1 MKLFIAEKPELGRAI
16 AEGLDGNYKSGEG
29 YIQKGDN
36 IVTWAFGHILELA
49 KPEEY
54 DEKYKL
60 WKLEDLPLP
69 IKEFKYLPKKESKKQ
84 LKIICDLIHSDKIT
98 SIVNCGD
105 ADDEGQILVDEI
117 IQYSKTSKPVFRVLI
132 NDLTP
137 KAVKEEIA
145 KIKPNADFKG
155 MSERGFARSQADWIV
170 GINLTRAYTIMARKN
185 GYEGILS
192 VGRVQTPILAL
203 IVNRDKE
210 FENFKSINYYSLLG
224 DFNINNNTIKAR
236 LKTEDKILDE
246 NLAKEIKESCENQ
259 NAKINLKIENKKE
272 YPPLPYNLLVL
283 QAECAKL
290 FGFSPDK
297 TLEITQILREK
308 HKAITYNRSDCQ
320 YLPET
325 MFEQAPNI
333 LNIIKENLNSN
344 DEIQALIDSSD
355 LTIKSK
361 AFNDANISAHYG
373 IIPTQNKISS
383 QLTQDELVV
392 YNLIAKR
399 FIIQFFHPREY
410 QTTTINLEVNQR
422 IFTATQNKTTK
433 SGFRSLWQNID
444 SEEEQENNEND
455 INDLSILKNGDIA
468 KCSLIQIEK
477 KQTKPRPYYT
487 MTTLLKDLNSVA
499 KYVSDERIKK
509 LLIEKDKDK
518 KGESGGIGTPA
529 TRSNHIKTLIE
540 REYIEVSKDKKQIIK
555 STKKGRDLIK
565 LSPKSLITPD
575 MTALWFEQQKMIEI
589 SELRREQFLEE
600 ITKEVI
606 SEIQRIDKNQE
617 FKILDNENKPKIQC
631 PQCNKGFLTK
641 RKGKYGNF
649 WGCSEFKQGCKAIY
663 PDNKGTPN
671 FETKQA
677 SNDTTHKCPQCNKGF
692 LQRIKSK
699 NGNSWWW
706 GCSEFKQ
713 GCKAIYPDNKGTPNF
728 ETKQASNDTTH
739 KCPQCNKG
747 FLQRIKSKNGNSW
760 WWGCSEF
767 KQGCKAMY
775 YDDNGKPKIIN
786 V

>member
-631 PQCNKGFLTK
+631 PQCNKGFL
-641 RKGKYGNF
+641 
-649 WGCSEFKQGCKAIY
+649 
-663 PDNKGTPN
+663 
-671 FETKQA
+671 
-677 SNDTTHKCPQCNKGF
+677 
-692 LQRIKSK
+692 
-699 NGNSWWW
+699 
-706 GCSEFKQ
+706 
-713 GCKAIYPDNKGTPNF
+713 
-728 ETKQASNDTTH
+728 
-739 KCPQCNKG
+739 
-747 FLQRIKSKNGNSW
+747 QRIKSKNGNSW

>member
-1 MKLFIAEKPELGRAI
+1 MRLFIAEKPELGRAI

-185 GYEGILS
+185 GYEGVLS

-297 TLEITQILREK
+297 TLEITQNLREK

-320 YLPET
+320 HLPET

-344 DEIQALIDSSD
+344 DEIQALIASSD

-361 AFNDANISAHYG
+361 AFNDDNISAHYG

-410 QTTTINLEVNQR
+410 QTSTINLEVNQR

-433 SGFRSLWQNID
+433 SGFRSLWQNVD

-509 LLIEKDKDK
+509 LLMEKDKDK

-631 PQCNKGFLTK
+631 PQCNKGFL
-641 RKGKYGNF
+641 
-649 WGCSEFKQGCKAIY
+649 
-663 PDNKGTPN
+663 
-671 FETKQA
+671 
-677 SNDTTHKCPQCNKGF
+677 
-692 LQRIKSK
+692 
-699 NGNSWWW
+699 
-706 GCSEFKQ
+706 
-713 GCKAIYPDNKGTPNF
+713 
-728 ETKQASNDTTH
+728 
-739 KCPQCNKG
+739 
-747 FLQRIKSKNGNSW
+747 QRIKSKNGNSW

-786 V
+786 I

>member
-1 MKLFIAEKPELGRAI
+1 EKPELGKAI

-297 TLEITQILREK
+297 TLEITQNLREK

-344 DEIQALIDSSD
+344 DEIQALIASSD

-631 PQCNKGFLTK
+631 PQCNKGFL
-641 RKGKYGNF
+641 
-649 WGCSEFKQGCKAIY
+649 
-663 PDNKGTPN
+663 
-671 FETKQA
+671 
-677 SNDTTHKCPQCNKGF
+677 
-692 LQRIKSK
+692 
-699 NGNSWWW
+699 
-706 GCSEFKQ
+706 
-713 GCKAIYPDNKGTPNF
+713 
-728 ETKQASNDTTH
+728 
-739 KCPQCNKG
+739 
-747 FLQRIKSKNGNSW
+747 QRIKSKNGNSW

>member
-1 MKLFIAEKPELGRAI
+1 MRLFIAEKPELGKAI

-297 TLEITQILREK
+297 TLEITQNLREK

-344 DEIQALIDSSD
+344 DEIQALIASSD

-433 SGFRSLWQNID
+433 SGFRSLWQNVD

-509 LLIEKDKDK
+509 LLMEKDKDK

-631 PQCNKGFLTK
+631 PQCNKGFL
-641 RKGKYGNF
+641 
-649 WGCSEFKQGCKAIY
+649 
-663 PDNKGTPN
+663 
-671 FETKQA
+671 
-677 SNDTTHKCPQCNKGF
+677 
-692 LQRIKSK
+692 
-699 NGNSWWW
+699 
-706 GCSEFKQ
+706 
-713 GCKAIYPDNKGTPNF
+713 
-728 ETKQASNDTTH
+728 
-739 KCPQCNKG
+739 
-747 FLQRIKSKNGNSW
+747 QRIKSKNGNSW

-775 YDDNGKPKIIN
+775 YDNN
-786 V
+786 

>member
-1 MKLFIAEKPELGRAI
+1 MRLFIAEKPELGKAI

-297 TLEITQILREK
+297 TLEITQNLREK

-344 DEIQALIDSSD
+344 DEIQALIASSD

-713 GCKAIYPDNKGTPNF
+713 GY
-728 ETKQASNDTTH
+728 
-739 KCPQCNKG
+739 
-747 FLQRIKSKNGNSW
+747 
-760 WWGCSEF
+760 
-767 KQGCKAMY
+767 KAMY

>member
-540 REYIEVSKDKKQIIK
+540 REYIEVSK
-555 STKKGRDLIK
+555 
-565 LSPKSLITPD
+565 
-575 MTALWFEQQKMIEI
+575 
-589 SELRREQFLEE
+589 
-600 ITKEVI
+600 
-606 SEIQRIDKNQE
+606 
-617 FKILDNENKPKIQC
+617 
-631 PQCNKGFLTK
+631 
-641 RKGKYGNF
+641 
-649 WGCSEFKQGCKAIY
+649 
-663 PDNKGTPN
+663 
-671 FETKQA
+671 
-677 SNDTTHKCPQCNKGF
+677 
-692 LQRIKSK
+692 
-699 NGNSWWW
+699 
-706 GCSEFKQ
+706 
-713 GCKAIYPDNKGTPNF
+713 
-728 ETKQASNDTTH
+728 
-739 KCPQCNKG
+739 
-747 FLQRIKSKNGNSW
+747 
-760 WWGCSEF
+760 
-767 KQGCKAMY
+767 
-775 YDDNGKPKIIN
+775 
-786 V
+786 

>member
-344 DEIQALIDSSD
+344 DEIQALIASSD

-631 PQCNKGFLTK
+631 PQCNKGFL
-641 RKGKYGNF
+641 
-649 WGCSEFKQGCKAIY
+649 
-663 PDNKGTPN
+663 
-671 FETKQA
+671 
-677 SNDTTHKCPQCNKGF
+677 
-692 LQRIKSK
+692 QRIKSK

-713 GCKAIYPDNKGTPNF
+713 G
-728 ETKQASNDTTH
+728 
-739 KCPQCNKG
+739 
-747 FLQRIKSKNGNSW
+747 
-760 WWGCSEF
+760 
-767 KQGCKAMY
+767 
-775 YDDNGKPKIIN
+775 
-786 V
+786 

>member
-1 MKLFIAEKPELGRAI
+1 MRLFIAEKPELGRAI

-117 IQYSKTSKPVFRVLI
+117 VQYSKTSKPVFRVLI

-185 GYEGILS
+185 GYEGVLS

-210 FENFKSINYYSLLG
+210 FENFKSIDYFSLLG

-246 NLAKEIKESCENQ
+246 NLAKEIKKSCENQ

-297 TLEITQILREK
+297 TLEITQNLREK

-344 DEIQALIDSSD
+344 DEIQALIASSD

-410 QTTTINLEVNQR
+410 QTNTINLEVNQR

-692 LQRIKSK
+692 LTKRKGK
-699 NGNSWWW
+699 YGN
-706 GCSEFKQ
+706 F
-713 GCKAIYPDNKGTPNF
+713 
-728 ETKQASNDTTH
+728 
-739 KCPQCNKG
+739 
-747 FLQRIKSKNGNSW
+747 
-760 WWGCSEF
+760 WGCSEF

>member
-1 MKLFIAEKPELGRAI
+1 MRLFIAEKPELGRAI

-117 IQYSKTSKPVFRVLI
+117 VQYSKTSKPVFRVLI

-185 GYEGILS
+185 GYEGVLS
-192 VGRVQTPILAL
+192 VGRVQTPILSL

-210 FENFKSINYYSLLG
+210 FENFKSIDYYSLLG
-224 DFNINNNTIKAR
+224 DFKINNNTIKAR

-297 TLEITQILREK
+297 TLEITQNLREK

-344 DEIQALIDSSD
+344 DEIQALIASSD

-631 PQCNKGFLTK
+631 PQCNKGFL
-641 RKGKYGNF
+641 
-649 WGCSEFKQGCKAIY
+649 
-663 PDNKGTPN
+663 
-671 FETKQA
+671 
-677 SNDTTHKCPQCNKGF
+677 
-692 LQRIKSK
+692 
-699 NGNSWWW
+699 
-706 GCSEFKQ
+706 
-713 GCKAIYPDNKGTPNF
+713 
-728 ETKQASNDTTH
+728 
-739 KCPQCNKG
+739 
-747 FLQRIKSKNGNSW
+747 QRIKSKNGNSW

>member
-1 MKLFIAEKPELGRAI
+1 MRLFIAEKPELGRAI

-117 IQYSKTSKPVFRVLI
+117 VQYSKTSKPVFRVLI

-185 GYEGILS
+185 GYEGVLS

-210 FENFKSINYYSLLG
+210 FENFKSIDYFSLLG

-246 NLAKEIKESCENQ
+246 NLAKEIKKSCENQ

-297 TLEITQILREK
+297 TLEITQNLREK

-344 DEIQALIDSSD
+344 DEIQALIASSD

-433 SGFRSLWQNID
+433 SGFRSLWQNVD

-631 PQCNKGFLTK
+631 PQCNKGFL
-641 RKGKYGNF
+641 
-649 WGCSEFKQGCKAIY
+649 
-663 PDNKGTPN
+663 
-671 FETKQA
+671 
-677 SNDTTHKCPQCNKGF
+677 
-692 LQRIKSK
+692 
-699 NGNSWWW
+699 
-706 GCSEFKQ
+706 
-713 GCKAIYPDNKGTPNF
+713 
-728 ETKQASNDTTH
+728 
-739 KCPQCNKG
+739 
-747 FLQRIKSKNGNSW
+747 QRIKSKNGNSW

>member
-1 MKLFIAEKPELGRAI
+1 MRLFIAEKPELGRAI
-16 AEGLDGNYKSGEG
+16 AEGLDGNYKNGEG
-29 YIQKGDN
+29 HIQKGNN

-84 LKIICDLIHSDKIT
+84 LKIICDLIHNDKIT

-185 GYEGILS
+185 GYEGVLS
-192 VGRVQTPILAL
+192 VGRVQTPILSL

-210 FENFKSINYYSLLG
+210 FENFKSIDYYSLLG

-297 TLEITQILREK
+297 TLEITQNLREK

-344 DEIQALIDSSD
+344 DEIQALIASSD

-433 SGFRSLWQNID
+433 SGFRSLWQNVD

-509 LLIEKDKDK
+509 LLMEKDKDK

-631 PQCNKGFLTK
+631 PQCNKGFL
-641 RKGKYGNF
+641 
-649 WGCSEFKQGCKAIY
+649 
-663 PDNKGTPN
+663 
-671 FETKQA
+671 
-677 SNDTTHKCPQCNKGF
+677 
-692 LQRIKSK
+692 
-699 NGNSWWW
+699 
-706 GCSEFKQ
+706 
-713 GCKAIYPDNKGTPNF
+713 
-728 ETKQASNDTTH
+728 
-739 KCPQCNKG
+739 
-747 FLQRIKSKNGNSW
+747 QRIKSKNGNSW

>member
-1 MKLFIAEKPELGRAI
+1 MRLFIAEKPELGRAI

-117 IQYSKTSKPVFRVLI
+117 VQYSKTSKPVFRVLI

-185 GYEGILS
+185 GYEGVLS

-210 FENFKSINYYSLLG
+210 FENFKSIDYFSLLG

-246 NLAKEIKESCENQ
+246 NLAKEIKKSCENQ

-297 TLEITQILREK
+297 TLEITQNLREK

-344 DEIQALIDSSD
+344 DEIQALIASSD

-713 GCKAIYPDNKGTPNF
+713 GCKA
-728 ETKQASNDTTH
+728 
-739 KCPQCNKG
+739 
-747 FLQRIKSKNGNSW
+747 
-760 WWGCSEF
+760 
-767 KQGCKAMY
+767 MY

>member
-1 MKLFIAEKPELGRAI
+1 MRLFIAEKPELGRAI

-192 VGRVQTPILAL
+192 VGRVQTPILSL

-344 DEIQALIDSSD
+344 DEIQALIASSD

-433 SGFRSLWQNID
+433 SGFRSLWQNVD

-509 LLIEKDKDK
+509 LLMEKDKDK

-540 REYIEVSKDKKQIIK
+540 REYIEVSKDKKTNYQI
-555 STKKGRDLIK
+555 
-565 LSPKSLITPD
+565 
-575 MTALWFEQQKMIEI
+575 
-589 SELRREQFLEE
+589 
-600 ITKEVI
+600 
-606 SEIQRIDKNQE
+606 
-617 FKILDNENKPKIQC
+617 
-631 PQCNKGFLTK
+631 
-641 RKGKYGNF
+641 
-649 WGCSEFKQGCKAIY
+649 
-663 PDNKGTPN
+663 
-671 FETKQA
+671 
-677 SNDTTHKCPQCNKGF
+677 H
-692 LQRIKSK
+692 
-699 NGNSWWW
+699 
-706 GCSEFKQ
+706 
-713 GCKAIYPDNKGTPNF
+713 
-728 ETKQASNDTTH
+728 
-739 KCPQCNKG
+739 
-747 FLQRIKSKNGNSW
+747 
-760 WWGCSEF
+760 
-767 KQGCKAMY
+767 
-775 YDDNGKPKIIN
+775 
-786 V
+786 

>member
-1 MKLFIAEKPELGRAI
+1 MRLFIAEKPELGRAI

-631 PQCNKGFLTK
+631 PQCNKGFL
-641 RKGKYGNF
+641 
-649 WGCSEFKQGCKAIY
+649 
-663 PDNKGTPN
+663 
-671 FETKQA
+671 
-677 SNDTTHKCPQCNKGF
+677 
-692 LQRIKSK
+692 
-699 NGNSWWW
+699 
-706 GCSEFKQ
+706 
-713 GCKAIYPDNKGTPNF
+713 
-728 ETKQASNDTTH
+728 
-739 KCPQCNKG
+739 
-747 FLQRIKSKNGNSW
+747 QRIKSKNGNSW

-775 YDDNGKPKIIN
+775 YDDNGKPKI
-786 V
+786 

>member
-1 MKLFIAEKPELGRAI
+1 MRLFIAEKPELGRAI

-84 LKIICDLIHSDKIT
+84 LKIICDLIHNDKIT

-117 IQYSKTSKPVFRVLI
+117 VQYSKTSKPVFRVLI

-185 GYEGILS
+185 GYEGVLS

-210 FENFKSINYYSLLG
+210 FENFKSIDYFSLLG

-246 NLAKEIKESCENQ
+246 NLAKEIKKSCENQ

-297 TLEITQILREK
+297 TLEITQNLREK

-344 DEIQALIDSSD
+344 DEIQALIASSD

-433 SGFRSLWQNID
+433 SGFRSLWQNVD

-468 KCSLIQIEK
+468 KCSLIEIEK

-509 LLIEKDKDK
+509 LLMEKDKDK

-649 WGCSEFKQGCKAIY
+649 WGCSEY
-663 PDNKGTPN
+663 M
-671 FETKQA
+671 E
-677 SNDTTHKCPQCNKGF
+677 
-692 LQRIKSK
+692 
-699 NGNSWWW
+699 
-706 GCSEFKQ
+706 

-775 YDDNGKPKIIN
+775 YDDNGKPKIIT

>member
-344 DEIQALIDSSD
+344 DEIQALIASSD

-641 RKGKYGNF
+641 LKSKNGNF
-649 WGCSEFKQGCKAIY
+649 WGCSEFKQGCKAMY

-692 LQRIKSK
+692 L
-699 NGNSWWW
+699 
-706 GCSEFKQ
+706 
-713 GCKAIYPDNKGTPNF
+713 
-728 ETKQASNDTTH
+728 
-739 KCPQCNKG
+739 
-747 FLQRIKSKNGNSW
+747 
-760 WWGCSEF
+760 
-767 KQGCKAMY
+767 
-775 YDDNGKPKIIN
+775 
-786 V
+786 

>member
-246 NLAKEIKESCENQ
+246 NLTKEIKESCENQ

-631 PQCNKGFLTK
+631 PQCNKGFL
-641 RKGKYGNF
+641 
-649 WGCSEFKQGCKAIY
+649 
-663 PDNKGTPN
+663 
-671 FETKQA
+671 
-677 SNDTTHKCPQCNKGF
+677 
-692 LQRIKSK
+692 
-699 NGNSWWW
+699 
-706 GCSEFKQ
+706 
-713 GCKAIYPDNKGTPNF
+713 
-728 ETKQASNDTTH
+728 
-739 KCPQCNKG
+739 
-747 FLQRIKSKNGNSW
+747 QRIKSKNGNSW

>member
-1 MKLFIAEKPELGRAI
+1 MRLFIAEKPELGRAI

-185 GYEGILS
+185 GYEGVLS
-192 VGRVQTPILAL
+192 VGRVQTPILSL

-210 FENFKSINYYSLLG
+210 FENFKSIDYYSLLG

-344 DEIQALIDSSD
+344 DEIQALIASSD

-540 REYIEVSKDKKQIIK
+540 REYIEVSKDKK
-555 STKKGRDLIK
+555 
-565 LSPKSLITPD
+565 
-575 MTALWFEQQKMIEI
+575 
-589 SELRREQFLEE
+589 
-600 ITKEVI
+600 
-606 SEIQRIDKNQE
+606 
-617 FKILDNENKPKIQC
+617 
-631 PQCNKGFLTK
+631 
-641 RKGKYGNF
+641 
-649 WGCSEFKQGCKAIY
+649 
-663 PDNKGTPN
+663 
-671 FETKQA
+671 
-677 SNDTTHKCPQCNKGF
+677 
-692 LQRIKSK
+692 
-699 NGNSWWW
+699 
-706 GCSEFKQ
+706 
-713 GCKAIYPDNKGTPNF
+713 
-728 ETKQASNDTTH
+728 
-739 KCPQCNKG
+739 
-747 FLQRIKSKNGNSW
+747 
-760 WWGCSEF
+760 
-767 KQGCKAMY
+767 
-775 YDDNGKPKIIN
+775 
-786 V
+786 

>member
-1 MKLFIAEKPELGRAI
+1 MRLFIAEKPELGRAI

-344 DEIQALIDSSD
+344 DEIQALIASSD

-631 PQCNKGFLTK
+631 PQCNKGFL
-641 RKGKYGNF
+641 
-649 WGCSEFKQGCKAIY
+649 
-663 PDNKGTPN
+663 
-671 FETKQA
+671 
-677 SNDTTHKCPQCNKGF
+677 
-692 LQRIKSK
+692 
-699 NGNSWWW
+699 
-706 GCSEFKQ
+706 
-713 GCKAIYPDNKGTPNF
+713 
-728 ETKQASNDTTH
+728 
-739 KCPQCNKG
+739 
-747 FLQRIKSKNGNSW
+747 QRIKSKNGNSW

-775 YDDNGKPKIIN
+775 YDDNGKP
-786 V
+786 

>member
-1 MKLFIAEKPELGRAI
+1 MRLFIAEKPELGKAI

-468 KCSLIQIEK
+468 KCSLIQIKK

-713 GCKAIYPDNKGTPNF
+713 GCKA
-728 ETKQASNDTTH
+728 
-739 KCPQCNKG
+739 
-747 FLQRIKSKNGNSW
+747 
-760 WWGCSEF
+760 
-767 KQGCKAMY
+767 MY

>member
-1 MKLFIAEKPELGRAI
+1 MRLFIAEKPELGRAI

-192 VGRVQTPILAL
+192 VGRVQTPILSL

-344 DEIQALIDSSD
+344 DEIQALIASSD

-575 MTALWFEQQKMIEI
+575 MTAL
-589 SELRREQFLEE
+589 
-600 ITKEVI
+600 
-606 SEIQRIDKNQE
+606 
-617 FKILDNENKPKIQC
+617 
-631 PQCNKGFLTK
+631 
-641 RKGKYGNF
+641 
-649 WGCSEFKQGCKAIY
+649 
-663 PDNKGTPN
+663 
-671 FETKQA
+671 
-677 SNDTTHKCPQCNKGF
+677 
-692 LQRIKSK
+692 
-699 NGNSWWW
+699 
-706 GCSEFKQ
+706 
-713 GCKAIYPDNKGTPNF
+713 
-728 ETKQASNDTTH
+728 
-739 KCPQCNKG
+739 
-747 FLQRIKSKNGNSW
+747 
-760 WWGCSEF
+760 
-767 KQGCKAMY
+767 
-775 YDDNGKPKIIN
+775 
-786 V
+786 

>member
-1 MKLFIAEKPELGRAI
+1 MRLFIAEKPELGRAI

-185 GYEGILS
+185 GYEGVLS

-210 FENFKSINYYSLLG
+210 FENFKSIDYYSLLG

-246 NLAKEIKESCENQ
+246 NLAKKIKESCENQ

-297 TLEITQILREK
+297 TLEITQNLREK

-344 DEIQALIDSSD
+344 DEIQALIASSD

-410 QTTTINLEVNQR
+410 QTTTISLEVNQR
-422 IFTATQNKTTK
+422 IFIATQNKTTK
-433 SGFRSLWQNID
+433 SGFRSLWQNVD

-468 KCSLIQIEK
+468 KCSLIEIEK

-509 LLIEKDKDK
+509 LLMEKDKDK

-631 PQCNKGFLTK
+631 PQCNKGFL
-641 RKGKYGNF
+641 
-649 WGCSEFKQGCKAIY
+649 
-663 PDNKGTPN
+663 
-671 FETKQA
+671 
-677 SNDTTHKCPQCNKGF
+677 
-692 LQRIKSK
+692 
-699 NGNSWWW
+699 
-706 GCSEFKQ
+706 
-713 GCKAIYPDNKGTPNF
+713 
-728 ETKQASNDTTH
+728 
-739 KCPQCNKG
+739 
-747 FLQRIKSKNGNSW
+747 QRIKSKNGNSW

>member
-344 DEIQALIDSSD
+344 DEIQALIASSD

-468 KCSLIQIEK
+468 KCSLIQIKK

-713 GCKAIYPDNKGTPNF
+713 GCKA
-728 ETKQASNDTTH
+728 
-739 KCPQCNKG
+739 
-747 FLQRIKSKNGNSW
+747 
-760 WWGCSEF
+760 
-767 KQGCKAMY
+767 
-775 YDDNGKPKIIN
+775 
-786 V
+786 

>member
-1 MKLFIAEKPELGRAI
+1 MRLFIAEKPELGRAI

-192 VGRVQTPILAL
+192 VGRVQTPILSL

-344 DEIQALIDSSD
+344 DEIQALIASSD

-433 SGFRSLWQNID
+433 SGFRSLWQNVD

-509 LLIEKDKDK
+509 LLMEKDKDK

-631 PQCNKGFLTK
+631 PQCNKGFL
-641 RKGKYGNF
+641 
-649 WGCSEFKQGCKAIY
+649 
-663 PDNKGTPN
+663 
-671 FETKQA
+671 
-677 SNDTTHKCPQCNKGF
+677 
-692 LQRIKSK
+692 
-699 NGNSWWW
+699 
-706 GCSEFKQ
+706 
-713 GCKAIYPDNKGTPNF
+713 
-728 ETKQASNDTTH
+728 
-739 KCPQCNKG
+739 
-747 FLQRIKSKNGNSW
+747 QRIKSKNGNSW

-775 YDDNGKPKIIN
+775 YDDNGK
-786 V
+786 

>member
-1 MKLFIAEKPELGRAI
+1 MRLFIAEKPELGRAI

-192 VGRVQTPILAL
+192 VGRVQTPILSL

-344 DEIQALIDSSD
+344 DEIQALIASSD

-433 SGFRSLWQNID
+433 SGFRSLWQNVD

-509 LLIEKDKDK
+509 LLMEKDKDK

-631 PQCNKGFLTK
+631 PQCNKGFL
-641 RKGKYGNF
+641 
-649 WGCSEFKQGCKAIY
+649 
-663 PDNKGTPN
+663 
-671 FETKQA
+671 
-677 SNDTTHKCPQCNKGF
+677 
-692 LQRIKSK
+692 
-699 NGNSWWW
+699 
-706 GCSEFKQ
+706 
-713 GCKAIYPDNKGTPNF
+713 
-728 ETKQASNDTTH
+728 
-739 KCPQCNKG
+739 
-747 FLQRIKSKNGNSW
+747 QRIKSKNGNSW

-775 YDDNGKPKIIN
+775 YDNNNG
-786 V
+786 

>member
-1 MKLFIAEKPELGRAI
+1 
-16 AEGLDGNYKSGEG
+16 
-29 YIQKGDN
+29 
-36 IVTWAFGHILELA
+36 
-49 KPEEY
+49 EEY

-297 TLEITQILREK
+297 TLEITQNLREK

-344 DEIQALIDSSD
+344 DEIQALIASSD

-631 PQCNKGFLTK
+631 PQCNKGFL
-641 RKGKYGNF
+641 
-649 WGCSEFKQGCKAIY
+649 
-663 PDNKGTPN
+663 
-671 FETKQA
+671 
-677 SNDTTHKCPQCNKGF
+677 
-692 LQRIKSK
+692 
-699 NGNSWWW
+699 
-706 GCSEFKQ
+706 
-713 GCKAIYPDNKGTPNF
+713 
-728 ETKQASNDTTH
+728 
-739 KCPQCNKG
+739 
-747 FLQRIKSKNGNSW
+747 QRIKSKNGNSW

>member
-344 DEIQALIDSSD
+344 DEIQALIASSD

-509 LLIEKDKDK
+509 LLMEKDKDK

-606 SEIQRIDKNQE
+606 SEIQRIDKNQS
-617 FKILDNENKPKIQC
+617 L
-631 PQCNKGFLTK
+631 
-641 RKGKYGNF
+641 KY
-649 WGCSEFKQGCKAIY
+649 
-663 PDNKGTPN
+663 
-671 FETKQA
+671 
-677 SNDTTHKCPQCNKGF
+677 
-692 LQRIKSK
+692 
-699 NGNSWWW
+699 
-706 GCSEFKQ
+706 
-713 GCKAIYPDNKGTPNF
+713 
-728 ETKQASNDTTH
+728 
-739 KCPQCNKG
+739 
-747 FLQRIKSKNGNSW
+747 
-760 WWGCSEF
+760 
-767 KQGCKAMY
+767 
-775 YDDNGKPKIIN
+775 
-786 V
+786 

>member
-1 MKLFIAEKPELGRAI
+1 MRLFIAEKPELGRAI

-84 LKIICDLIHSDKIT
+84 LKIICDLIHNDKIT

-170 GINLTRAYTIMARKN
+170 EINLTRAYTIMARKN
-185 GYEGILS
+185 GYEGVLS

-210 FENFKSINYYSLLG
+210 FENFKSIDYFSLLG

-246 NLAKEIKESCENQ
+246 NLAKEIKKSCENQ

-297 TLEITQILREK
+297 TLEITQNLREK

-344 DEIQALIDSSD
+344 DEIQALIASSD

-649 WGCSEFKQGCKAIY
+649 WGCSEY
-663 PDNKGTPN
+663 M
-671 FETKQA
+671 E
-677 SNDTTHKCPQCNKGF
+677 
-692 LQRIKSK
+692 
-699 NGNSWWW
+699 
-706 GCSEFKQ
+706 

>member
-631 PQCNKGFLTK
+631 PQCNKGFL
-641 RKGKYGNF
+641 
-649 WGCSEFKQGCKAIY
+649 
-663 PDNKGTPN
+663 
-671 FETKQA
+671 
-677 SNDTTHKCPQCNKGF
+677 
-692 LQRIKSK
+692 
-699 NGNSWWW
+699 
-706 GCSEFKQ
+706 
-713 GCKAIYPDNKGTPNF
+713 
-728 ETKQASNDTTH
+728 
-739 KCPQCNKG
+739 
-747 FLQRIKSKNGNSW
+747 QRIKSKNGNSW

-775 YDDNGKPKIIN
+775 YDDNGKPK
-786 V
+786 

>member
-344 DEIQALIDSSD
+344 DEIQALIASSD

-631 PQCNKGFLTK
+631 PQCNKGFL
-641 RKGKYGNF
+641 
-649 WGCSEFKQGCKAIY
+649 
-663 PDNKGTPN
+663 
-671 FETKQA
+671 
-677 SNDTTHKCPQCNKGF
+677 
-692 LQRIKSK
+692 
-699 NGNSWWW
+699 
-706 GCSEFKQ
+706 
-713 GCKAIYPDNKGTPNF
+713 
-728 ETKQASNDTTH
+728 
-739 KCPQCNKG
+739 
-747 FLQRIKSKNGNSW
+747 QRIKSKNGNSW

-775 YDDNGKPKIIN
+775 YDDNGKPKII
-786 V
+786 

>member
-540 REYIEVSKDKKQIIK
+540 REYIEVSKDKKTNYQI
-555 STKKGRDLIK
+555 
-565 LSPKSLITPD
+565 
-575 MTALWFEQQKMIEI
+575 
-589 SELRREQFLEE
+589 
-600 ITKEVI
+600 
-606 SEIQRIDKNQE
+606 
-617 FKILDNENKPKIQC
+617 
-631 PQCNKGFLTK
+631 
-641 RKGKYGNF
+641 
-649 WGCSEFKQGCKAIY
+649 
-663 PDNKGTPN
+663 
-671 FETKQA
+671 
-677 SNDTTHKCPQCNKGF
+677 H
-692 LQRIKSK
+692 
-699 NGNSWWW
+699 
-706 GCSEFKQ
+706 
-713 GCKAIYPDNKGTPNF
+713 
-728 ETKQASNDTTH
+728 
-739 KCPQCNKG
+739 
-747 FLQRIKSKNGNSW
+747 
-760 WWGCSEF
+760 
-767 KQGCKAMY
+767 
-775 YDDNGKPKIIN
+775 
-786 V
+786 

>member
-1 MKLFIAEKPELGRAI
+1 MRLFIAEKPELGRAI

-185 GYEGILS
+185 GYEGVLS
-192 VGRVQTPILAL
+192 VGRVQTPILSL

-210 FENFKSINYYSLLG
+210 FENFKSIDYYSLLG

-297 TLEITQILREK
+297 TLEITQNLREK

-344 DEIQALIDSSD
+344 DEIQALIASSD

-410 QTTTINLEVNQR
+410 QTNTINLEVNQR

-433 SGFRSLWQNID
+433 SGFRSLWQNVD

-468 KCSLIQIEK
+468 KCSLIQIKK

-509 LLIEKDKDK
+509 LLMEKDKDK

-649 WGCSEFKQGCKAIY
+649 WGCSEY
-663 PDNKGTPN
+663 M
-671 FETKQA
+671 E
-677 SNDTTHKCPQCNKGF
+677 
-692 LQRIKSK
+692 
-699 NGNSWWW
+699 
-706 GCSEFKQ
+706 

-775 YDDNGKPKIIN
+775 YDNNNGKPKIIN

>member
-297 TLEITQILREK
+297 TLEITQNLREK

-344 DEIQALIDSSD
+344 DEIQALIASSD

-631 PQCNKGFLTK
+631 PQCNKGFL
-641 RKGKYGNF
+641 
-649 WGCSEFKQGCKAIY
+649 
-663 PDNKGTPN
+663 
-671 FETKQA
+671 
-677 SNDTTHKCPQCNKGF
+677 
-692 LQRIKSK
+692 QRIKSK

-713 GCKAIYPDNKGTPNF
+713 GC
-728 ETKQASNDTTH
+728 
-739 KCPQCNKG
+739 
-747 FLQRIKSKNGNSW
+747 
-760 WWGCSEF
+760 
-767 KQGCKAMY
+767 
-775 YDDNGKPKIIN
+775 
-786 V
+786 

>member
-1 MKLFIAEKPELGRAI
+1 MRLFIAEKPELGKAI

-297 TLEITQILREK
+297 TLEITQNLREK

-344 DEIQALIDSSD
+344 DEIQALIASSD

-433 SGFRSLWQNID
+433 SGFRSLWQNVD

-509 LLIEKDKDK
+509 LLMEKDKDK

-631 PQCNKGFLTK
+631 PQCNKGFL
-641 RKGKYGNF
+641 
-649 WGCSEFKQGCKAIY
+649 
-663 PDNKGTPN
+663 
-671 FETKQA
+671 
-677 SNDTTHKCPQCNKGF
+677 
-692 LQRIKSK
+692 
-699 NGNSWWW
+699 
-706 GCSEFKQ
+706 
-713 GCKAIYPDNKGTPNF
+713 
-728 ETKQASNDTTH
+728 
-739 KCPQCNKG
+739 
-747 FLQRIKSKNGNSW
+747 QRIKSKNGNSW

>member
-1 MKLFIAEKPELGRAI
+1 MRLFIAEKPELGRAI

-145 KIKPNADFKG
+145 KIKPNTDFKG

-192 VGRVQTPILAL
+192 VGRVQTPILSL

-344 DEIQALIDSSD
+344 DEIQALIASSD

-433 SGFRSLWQNID
+433 SGFRSLWQNVD

-509 LLIEKDKDK
+509 LLMEKDKDK

-631 PQCNKGFLTK
+631 PQCNKGFL
-641 RKGKYGNF
+641 
-649 WGCSEFKQGCKAIY
+649 
-663 PDNKGTPN
+663 
-671 FETKQA
+671 
-677 SNDTTHKCPQCNKGF
+677 
-692 LQRIKSK
+692 
-699 NGNSWWW
+699 
-706 GCSEFKQ
+706 
-713 GCKAIYPDNKGTPNF
+713 
-728 ETKQASNDTTH
+728 
-739 KCPQCNKG
+739 
-747 FLQRIKSKNGNSW
+747 QRIKSKNGNSW

-775 YDDNGKPKIIN
+775 YDNNNGKPKIIN

>member
-185 GYEGILS
+185 GYEGVLS

-210 FENFKSINYYSLLG
+210 FENFKSIDYYSLLG

-246 NLAKEIKESCENQ
+246 NLAKKIKESYENQ

-297 TLEITQILREK
+297 TLEITQNLREK

-344 DEIQALIDSSD
+344 DEIQALIASSD

-410 QTTTINLEVNQR
+410 QTTTISLEVNQR

-433 SGFRSLWQNID
+433 SGFRSLWQNVD

-509 LLIEKDKDK
+509 LLMEKDKDK

-649 WGCSEFKQGCKAIY
+649 WGCSEY
-663 PDNKGTPN
+663 M
-671 FETKQA
+671 E
-677 SNDTTHKCPQCNKGF
+677 
-692 LQRIKSK
+692 
-699 NGNSWWW
+699 
-706 GCSEFKQ
+706 

>member
-1 MKLFIAEKPELGRAI
+1 MRLFIAEKPELGRAI

-145 KIKPNADFKG
+145 KIKSNADFKG

-185 GYEGILS
+185 GYEGVLS

-210 FENFKSINYYSLLG
+210 FENFKSIDYFSLLG

-246 NLAKEIKESCENQ
+246 NLAKEIKKSCENQ

-297 TLEITQILREK
+297 TLEITQNLREK

-344 DEIQALIDSSD
+344 DEIQALIASSD

-433 SGFRSLWQNID
+433 SGFRSLWQNVD

-468 KCSLIQIEK
+468 KCSLIEIEK

-509 LLIEKDKDK
+509 LLMEKDKDK

-649 WGCSEFKQGCKAIY
+649 WGCSEY
-663 PDNKGTPN
+663 M
-671 FETKQA
+671 E
-677 SNDTTHKCPQCNKGF
+677 
-692 LQRIKSK
+692 
-699 NGNSWWW
+699 
-706 GCSEFKQ
+706 

-775 YDDNGKPKIIN
+775 YDDNGKPK
-786 V
+786 

>member
-1 MKLFIAEKPELGRAI
+1 MRLFIAEKPELGRAI

-117 IQYSKTSKPVFRVLI
+117 VQYSKTSKPVFRVLI

-185 GYEGILS
+185 GYEGVLS
-192 VGRVQTPILAL
+192 VGRVQTPILSL

-210 FENFKSINYYSLLG
+210 FENFKSIDYFSLLG

-297 TLEITQILREK
+297 TLEITQNLREK

-344 DEIQALIDSSD
+344 DEIQALIASSD

-410 QTTTINLEVNQR
+410 QTNTINLEVNQR

-433 SGFRSLWQNID
+433 SGFRSLWQNVD

-509 LLIEKDKDK
+509 LLMEKDKDK

-631 PQCNKGFLTK
+631 PQCNKGFL
-641 RKGKYGNF
+641 
-649 WGCSEFKQGCKAIY
+649 
-663 PDNKGTPN
+663 
-671 FETKQA
+671 
-677 SNDTTHKCPQCNKGF
+677 
-692 LQRIKSK
+692 
-699 NGNSWWW
+699 
-706 GCSEFKQ
+706 
-713 GCKAIYPDNKGTPNF
+713 
-728 ETKQASNDTTH
+728 
-739 KCPQCNKG
+739 
-747 FLQRIKSKNGNSW
+747 QRIKSKNGNSW

>member
-1 MKLFIAEKPELGRAI
+1 MRLFIAEKPELGKAI

-297 TLEITQILREK
+297 TLEITQNLREK

-344 DEIQALIDSSD
+344 DEIQALIASSD

-410 QTTTINLEVNQR
+410 QTTTINLEVSQR

-631 PQCNKGFLTK
+631 PQCNKGFL
-641 RKGKYGNF
+641 
-649 WGCSEFKQGCKAIY
+649 
-663 PDNKGTPN
+663 
-671 FETKQA
+671 
-677 SNDTTHKCPQCNKGF
+677 
-692 LQRIKSK
+692 
-699 NGNSWWW
+699 
-706 GCSEFKQ
+706 
-713 GCKAIYPDNKGTPNF
+713 
-728 ETKQASNDTTH
+728 
-739 KCPQCNKG
+739 
-747 FLQRIKSKNGNSW
+747 QRIKSKNGNSW